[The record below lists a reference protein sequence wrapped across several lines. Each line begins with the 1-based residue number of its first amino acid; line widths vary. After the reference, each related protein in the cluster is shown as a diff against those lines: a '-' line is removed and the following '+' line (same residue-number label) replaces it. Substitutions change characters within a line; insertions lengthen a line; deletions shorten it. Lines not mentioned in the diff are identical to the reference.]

1 MVQMMGSQFIQRW
14 KVGLSKHLGR
24 SANRLH
30 DDGLEATDFPATGVR
45 IVFEDGSLVHFKR
58 AFAIGLENLADPKV
72 VSGRVA
78 IFSEHCGYH
87 EFWIHQDDVI
97 ETGIREVEGPV

>member
-1 MVQMMGSQFIQRW
+1 MIQMMGVEFIDRW
-14 KVGLSKHLGR
+14 KVALSKHLGR
-24 SANRLH
+24 SANQLIDH
-30 DDGLEATDFPATGVR
+30 GLEATDFPKTGVR
-45 IVFEDGSLVHFKR
+45 IMFEDGSLVHFKR

-87 EFWIHQDDVI
+87 EFWISPQDLI
-97 ETGIREVEGPV
+97 ENVT

>member
-1 MVQMMGSQFIQRW
+1 MIQIMGSEFIKRW

-24 SANRLH
+24 SASRLVDH
-30 DDGLEATDFPATGVR
+30 GLEATDFPENGVR

-58 AFAIGLENLADPKV
+58 AFAIGLENLADATV

-87 EFWIHQDDVI
+87 EFWVSPQDLI
-97 ETGIREVEGPV
+97 ENVT